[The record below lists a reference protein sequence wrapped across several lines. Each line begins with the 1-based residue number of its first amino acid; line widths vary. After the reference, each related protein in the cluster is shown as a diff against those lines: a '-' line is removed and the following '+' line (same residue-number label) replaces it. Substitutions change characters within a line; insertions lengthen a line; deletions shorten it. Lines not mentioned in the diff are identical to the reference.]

1 MGARGPKPL
10 PVNVHLLRG
19 NPSKLPA
26 SRLLDGVHPPVEIPA
41 CPGHLQDEAKKE
53 WRRVATELQALGL
66 ISKIDRAALS
76 AYCAAWAE
84 MVSAERK
91 IAELNAADP
100 ELLPGCVLT
109 TSTGYQQLSAWVIL
123 RNRAAERMMRFA
135 AEFGMSPSS
144 RSRVT
149 ASKND
154 GKMQSPGL
162 DDGKQSGWGAI

>member
-1 MGARGPKPL
+1 MGARGPKPM
-10 PVNVHLLRG
+10 PANIHVLRG

-26 SRLLDGVHPPVEIPA
+26 SKLLDGVHPPVEIPA

-53 WRRVATELQALGL
+53 WRRISAELLALGL

-91 IAELNAADP
+91 IAELNASDP
-100 ELLPGCVLT
+100 ESMPGCVLT

-123 RNRAAERMMRFA
+123 RNKALDRMMRLA
-135 AEFGMSPSS
+135 SEFGMSPSS

-149 ASKND
+149 ASKNSS
-154 GKMQSPGL
+154 QSHLPGS
-162 DDGKQSGWGAI
+162 DDGNQSGWGAI

>member
-1 MGARGPKPL
+1 M
-10 PVNVHLLRG
+10 
-19 NPSKLPA
+19 
-26 SRLLDGVHPPVEIPA
+26 EIPA

-53 WRRVATELQALGL
+53 WRRISAELLALGL

-84 MVSAERK
+84 MVAAERK

-100 ELLPGCVLT
+100 ESLPGCVMT

-123 RNRAAERMMRFA
+123 RNKAAERMMRFA

-149 ASKND
+149 ASEND
-154 GKMQSPGL
+154 GQMNLPGL
-162 DDGKQSGWGAI
+162 DDGKQTGWGAI